1 MGRPQTG
8 CLESFS
14 PIVKKRIL
22 DLRRIHPAWG
32 SLTIYI
38 ELTHDEGLTQ
48 LKLPKSSTIASFLKS
63 MGLTKQYEKHI
74 PLPGPK
80 LHPASFSHQIWQIDA
95 QGAMEV
101 PGLGRINMVNIKDV
115 FSKTYCGCL
124 PAMARSHNGSP
135 SAEDYRLALRLAF
148 IEFGL
153 PNKIQVDHA
162 GVFFENNSKSPF
174 PTRFHLWLV
183 SLGIDLI
190 FSRKHRPTDQ
200 SIVERSHQTLF
211 QQIHSS
217 TEFRTLEELHT
228 FCDQRRVRLNH
239 SIPSKSTQKKPPLV
253 ASPPARFSGKYY
265 QPQLESSIV
274 RLERVYAYIQQGAW
288 IRKVNQNKTLF
299 LGNQWYYLNQA
310 KANSKLLIKFDP
322 ETHCLLFHNDKELVI
337 HREPIK
343 GISLESIIGDSLYQA
358 SLPGTQ
364 LKLPFTLESN
374 YLARLF

>member
-1 MGRPQTG
+1 MGRPSTG
-8 CLESFS
+8 CFESFS
-14 PIVKKRIL
+14 TIVKKRIL
-22 DLRRIHPAWG
+22 DLRRSYPAWG

-38 ELTHDEGLTQ
+38 ELTHDKSLGQ
-48 LKLPKSSTIASFLKS
+48 LRLPKPSTIASFLKS
-63 MGLTKQYEKHI
+63 KGLTKEYEKHI
-74 PLPGPK
+74 PLPGPQ
-80 LHPASFSHQIWQIDA
+80 LHPASFSHHIWQIDA
-95 QGAMEV
+95 QGATEV
-101 PGLGRINMVNIKDV
+101 PGLGRINLINIKDV

-124 PAMARSHNGSP
+124 PAIARSHNGSP

-153 PNKIQVDHA
+153 PRKIQVDHA

-200 SIVERSHQTLF
+200 SIVERSHQTLS

-217 TEFRTLEELHT
+217 TEFRTLEELHA
-228 FCDQRRVRLNH
+228 FCDQRRARLNY
-239 SIPSKSTQKKPPLV
+239 SIPSRSTHKKPPLV
-253 ASPPARFSGKYY
+253 ANPSARFSGNYY

-274 RLERVYAYIQQGAW
+274 KLERIYAYIQQGAW
-288 IRKVNQNKTLF
+288 IRKVNQHKTLF
-299 LGNQWYYLNQA
+299 LGNQWYYVNQA
-310 KANSKLLIKFDP
+310 KAKSKLLIKFDP
-322 ETHCLLFHNDKELVI
+322 ETHSLLFYNDKELAI

-343 GISLESIIGDSLYQA
+343 GISLESIMGDSFLQA

-364 LKLPFTLESN
+364 LKLPFTFESN
-374 YLARLF
+374 DLARLF